1 MSITDTADL
10 SVCVCLTDEGVG
22 DMGPVD
28 AVLHFQLVVGL
39 DVEQQVLEEAH
50 PGYQVS
56 PVGTFQ
62 GTATVDVL

>member
-1 MSITDTADL
+1 
-10 SVCVCLTDEGVG
+10 
-22 DMGPVD
+22 MGPVD